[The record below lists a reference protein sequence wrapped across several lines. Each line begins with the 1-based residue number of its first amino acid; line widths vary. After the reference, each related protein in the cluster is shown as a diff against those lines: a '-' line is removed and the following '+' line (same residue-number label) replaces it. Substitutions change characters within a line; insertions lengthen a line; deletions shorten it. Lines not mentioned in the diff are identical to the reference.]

1 MRLLVVSQR
10 YWPESFQV
18 TDVCEEL
25 AERGHEVTVLAG
37 LPNVGVPGERSGVVL
52 DRYRMGRNR
61 VEERNGVR
69 IVRVF
74 EVGRRTDALHRLAN
88 YYSFWKAAS
97 VKVLS
102 MGGHFDAVFAYQMS
116 PGMMAVPAAVY
127 KSRNDVPVLIY
138 CCDLW
143 PESLKVGIGDRFP
156 FALAHYGKIC
166 GKAYRKADAIAIQSP
181 CFEEYFVSEH
191 CVDASRLTYI
201 PQFSTDECGE
211 SPWVPHEG
219 INLFFMGNM
228 GKASQ
233 IPLILEAFAMT
244 SRDDLRLHFVGDGS
258 MLAWAKSFVKD
269 HGLEGRVVFH
279 GRVAPEELSAYYE
292 VADACVLALGD
303 GPIGLTIPSKLQG
316 YMGAGRPVVA
326 SIGGGGKVVIEQ
338 SRCGLVVP
346 VNDAEA
352 FSSAMESVC
361 NERAKWH
368 EMGRSGRRYFQRNFS
383 KKVHVDSIEGL
394 LERLLK
400 EKK

>member
-1 MRLLVVSQR
+1 MGNDSTRIQ
-10 YWPESFQV
+10 PGQNQFQ
-18 TDVCEEL
+18 EL
-25 AERGHEVTVLAG
+25 
-37 LPNVGVPGERSGVVL
+37 
-52 DRYRMGRNR
+52 NR
-61 VEERNGVR
+61 
-69 IVRVF
+69 
-74 EVGRRTDALHRLAN
+74 
-88 YYSFWKAAS
+88 
-97 VKVLS
+97 
-102 MGGHFDAVFAYQMS
+102 
-116 PGMMAVPAAVY
+116 
-127 KSRNDVPVLIY
+127 
-138 CCDLW
+138 
-143 PESLKVGIGDRFP
+143 
-156 FALAHYGKIC
+156 YGKIC

-303 GPIGLTIPSKLQG
+303 GPIGLTIPSKVQG